1 MMVGWWWVGRR
12 FSLVGR
18 RSNLEGRRRRLVG
31 RRRRLVGRK
40 FSLVGRRRRLVGRK
54 ITLEGRRGRLVGKGW
69 RVSWFHRKIGGVGG
83 GRGIIEWRRRRCV
96 DRRRSCGVE

>member
-40 FSLVGRRRRLVGRK
+40 FSLVGRR
-54 ITLEGRRGRLVGKGW
+54 GRLVGKGW
-69 RVSWFHRKIGGVGG
+69 RISWFHRRIGGLGG
-83 GRGIIEWRRRRCV
+83 GRGVIEWRRRRCV
-96 DRRRSCGVE
+96 DRRRSCGVK